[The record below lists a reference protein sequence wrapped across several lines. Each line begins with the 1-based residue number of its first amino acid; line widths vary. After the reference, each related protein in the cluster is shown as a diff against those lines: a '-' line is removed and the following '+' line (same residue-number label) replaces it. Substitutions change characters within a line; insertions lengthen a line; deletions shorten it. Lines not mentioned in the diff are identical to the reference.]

1 MLFLRTLFRPD
12 AAQPQRRGAH
22 ETTAAFA
29 APRSSYHRGAAFMP
43 TPRLPPRVL
52 YLIGVGIVG
61 AVVIVAVI
69 AAAIVL
75 VAAMFH
81 GIVPL

>member
-1 MLFLRTLFRPD
+1 
-12 AAQPQRRGAH
+12 
-22 ETTAAFA
+22 
-29 APRSSYHRGAAFMP
+29 MP

-61 AVVIVAVI
+61 AGVIVAVI

>member
-1 MLFLRTLFRPD
+1 
-12 AAQPQRRGAH
+12 
-22 ETTAAFA
+22 
-29 APRSSYHRGAAFMP
+29 MP

-52 YLIGVGIVG
+52 YLTGVGIVG
-61 AVVIVAVI
+61 AVVIVAVY

-81 GIVPL
+81 RIVPL